1 MAEHRYVALL
11 RGINVGG
18 SNLVKMVD
26 LKASFESM
34 GFESVRTYIQSG
46 NVVFTLKTKQ
56 NAKALVARIERAL
69 TKRFGYA
76 ARIVVVSATELSRA
90 VKEAPKG
97 FGKQPSKYRYD
108 VLFVRA
114 PLTAKAALA
123 QIPTNPEVDTAAAG
137 KHAVYFRRS
146 IAKATKS
153 RLSRVVALPIYKD
166 MTIRNW
172 NTTTKLLALVTS
184 E

>member
-18 SNLVKMVD
+18 ANLVKMVD
-26 LKASFESM
+26 LKQSFEAM

-46 NVVFTLKTKQ
+46 NVLFAAKTKQ
-56 NAKALVARIERAL
+56 NAKSLVARIERAL
-69 TKRFGYA
+69 AKRFGA
-76 ARIVVVSATELSRA
+76 ARIVIVSTAELSRV

-97 FGKQPSKYRYD
+97 FGTQPKKYRYD
-108 VLFVRA
+108 VLFVKA

-123 QIPTNPEVDTAAAG
+123 EIPTNPEVDTATAG
-137 KHAVYFRRS
+137 KHAVYFRRL
-146 IAKATKS
+146 IAKATQS
-153 RLSRVVALPIYKD
+153 RLSRVVALPIYKN

-172 NTTTKLLALVTS
+172 NTTTKLLAMATS